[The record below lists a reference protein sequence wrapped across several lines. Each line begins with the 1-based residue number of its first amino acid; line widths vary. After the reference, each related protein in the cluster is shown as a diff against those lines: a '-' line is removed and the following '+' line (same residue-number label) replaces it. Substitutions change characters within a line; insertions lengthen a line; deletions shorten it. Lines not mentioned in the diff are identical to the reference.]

1 MSRYQKSKAISVKI
15 ATVKVIKALE
25 DKLTQFKKDY
35 SAQEALEKKFDK
47 EQEAYRKGL
56 IEYALANSKSAT
68 NFRTSY
74 RTWNKV
80 LNIDFDLS
88 VDESKLP
95 KEPVRNYN
103 VIGSHEYS
111 ETVTEIENAVRIL
124 KMTDEEVVSTSTYNA
139 IARYL

>member
-25 DKLTQFKKDY
+25 DKLAQFKKDY
-35 SAQEALEKKFDK
+35 LAQEALEKKYEK
-47 EQEAYRKGL
+47 EHETYKKAL
-56 IEYALANSKSAT
+56 IEYALNNAKLAT

-74 RTWNKV
+74 RSWNKN
-80 LNIDFDLS
+80 LNIDFDIS

-95 KEPVRNYN
+95 KEPVRDYN
-103 VIGSHEYS
+103 IIGSHEYS
-111 ETVTEIENAVRIL
+111 ETVNEIENAVRIL

-139 IARYL
+139 IARFL